1 MTRTLNLQLFA
12 TETTGTLTA
21 EMKKFYDKDLITM
34 AEPNL
39 VHNQFGQKRPIPKNE
54 GKTVNFRKFSSLP
67 KATKALTE
75 GVTPDGS
82 NLTVTAVEATVSQYG
97 DYVKQSDL
105 LELTSVD
112 NTILEATKLLGG
124 QAGRTL
130 DTVTRNEIAG
140 CLNVLYANGSYR
152 ETLTSADKITLDKVF
167 EAAAILKNNNAP
179 TIDGSYIGIIHP
191 YVAYDLMMA
200 AKTAGTWV
208 DVQKYSNP
216 EAIYNGEI
224 GKIGGVR
231 FVETSEA
238 KYWYGA
244 DLASDSRTLTASAAA
259 SASTSVS
266 FDGGTVAADALIGR
280 YVIIGTTK
288 AKVIDNTTSSLTL
301 DKAVTCADN
310 AVIYPGE
317 GASDGGAVFATVIL
331 GADAYGVTEVE
342 GGGLETIVKQRGYGD
357 DPLNQRSSVGWKA
370 TAVAKRL
377 VEEYMVRIESYSSFS
392 LKVTAEN

>member
-1 MTRTLNLQLFA
+1 MKRMLNLQLFA

-21 EMKKFYDKDLITM
+21 EMKKYYDKDLITM

-67 KATKALTE
+67 KATTALTE
-75 GVTPDGS
+75 GVTPSGS
-82 NLTVTAVEATVSQYG
+82 NLTVTAVEATVAQYG

-105 LELTSVD
+105 LELTSID

-140 CLNVLYANGSYR
+140 GLNVLYANGNYR
-152 ETLTSADKITLDKVF
+152 EALTPADKITLDKVF

-216 EAIYNGEI
+216 EAIFNGEI

-244 DLASDSRTLTASAAA
+244 DLAADSRTLTANGAA
-259 SASTSVS
+259 SASTSVT

-280 YVIIGTTK
+280 YVLVGGTK
-288 AKVIDNTTSSLTL
+288 AKVVDNTATGLTL

-317 GASDGGAVFATVIL
+317 GASDGGAVFATMIL

-377 VEEYMVRIESYSSFS
+377 VEEYMVRIESCSSFS
-392 LKVTAEN
+392 SKVTAEN